1 MIELPSA
8 MVIPDGELSDLID
21 FVYPNLF
28 ESSANVDYM
37 AGRAILTPKNDD
49 VERIS
54 SLIMDQFPG
63 EFRTYP
69 SADSVYLTDGSNTD
83 QPQLYAPEFLRSL
96 QIPGLPPGDLRL
108 KVGVPIILLRNLN
121 PSEGLCN
128 GTRLIC
134 RGLYSKV
141 IDAEV
146 ITGPQ
151 VGRRIFIP
159 RISLT
164 PSDTNLPFVLRRRQF
179 PIRVA
184 FSMTVNKSQGQ
195 TLNHVGFYLPHPVF
209 SHGQLYVALSRI
221 TSNQC
226 IKVLLNCD
234 RQCQTKNVVYTEIFR

>member
-1 MIELPSA
+1 M
-8 MVIPDGELSDLID
+8 
-21 FVYPNLF
+21 
-28 ESSANVDYM
+28 
-37 AGRAILTPKNDD
+37 
-49 VERIS
+49 
-54 SLIMDQFPG
+54 
-63 EFRTYP
+63 
-69 SADSVYLTDGSNTD
+69 
-83 QPQLYAPEFLRSL
+83 
-96 QIPGLPPGDLRL
+96 
-108 KVGVPIILLRNLN
+108 GVLIILLRNLN
-121 PSEGLCN
+121 PSDGLCN

-134 RGLYSKV
+134 CGLYSKV

-151 VGRRIFIP
+151 VGRRVFIP

-195 TLNHVGFYLPHPVF
+195 TLNHVGLYLPQPVF

-226 IKVLLNCD
+226 IKVLLNRD
-234 RQCQTKNVVYTEIFR
+234 QQCQTKHVVYTEIFQ